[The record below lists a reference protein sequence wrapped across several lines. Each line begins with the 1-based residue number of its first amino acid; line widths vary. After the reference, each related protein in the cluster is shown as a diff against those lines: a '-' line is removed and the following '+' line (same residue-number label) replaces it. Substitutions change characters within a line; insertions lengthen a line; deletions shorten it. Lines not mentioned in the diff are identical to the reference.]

1 MSSQHGEGHVS
12 AKDRLARMKSLEEI
26 LNTAMAFEK
35 TAQTFYEQLAGRV
48 RKPLR
53 ELVAELAAEE
63 KRHYELFEAARDHPE
78 TEAHIRERIAVP
90 VNDHRFSDYVHMPAL
105 GDHPDDQAIL
115 QYAMGREH
123 AAHEHYADLAESAPE
138 GPLKELFKFLSD
150 EELRHKGDLE
160 KRYYEIVHSGGV

>member
-1 MSSQHGEGHVS
+1 MTSQHGEGDPA
-12 AKDRLARMKSLEEI
+12 AKERLARMKSLEEI

-35 TAQTFYEQLAGRV
+35 TMQTFYEQLVGKV

-53 ELVAELAAEE
+53 ELVAELAEEE
-63 KRHYELFEAARDHPE
+63 KRHYELFEGVRDHPE
-78 TEAHIRERIAVP
+78 TEAHIRDRIAVP

-115 QYAMGREH
+115 QYAMGREQ
-123 AAHEHYADLAESAPE
+123 AAYEHYSDLAETAPE
-138 GPLKELFKFLSD
+138 GPLKDLFRFLSD

-160 KRYYEIVHSGGV
+160 KRYYEIIHSGGV